1 MWKTGREDVLSTAV
15 ARWQQDTSYVGSRV
29 HQALQE
35 RSEAMQYTQ
44 SPQKAKLVSDL
55 RWVR

>member
-1 MWKTGREDVLSTAV
+1 MWKTGREDALSMAV
-15 ARWQQDTSYVGSRV
+15 ARWQQDTSYVGFSV

-35 RSEAMQYTQ
+35 LSEVMQYTQ

-55 RWVR
+55 RWVS